1 MPTNGRKAAAIL
13 FVLLGSG
20 GALAQNATTDLARY
34 FGWDEPRIIVGDKG
48 VGPAFAADMNGDALT
63 DLVIANNAKSRLE
76 VHVQRKTA
84 RTEQEITREYKVND
98 LPPSPYFDRVEVS
111 VSHRVSGFR
120 VTDIDA
126 DGRPD
131 IVYSGDGSELVILRQ
146 TDSLKF
152 DTLSKRRVKDLQAGQ
167 DGIEIADVMGDAQ
180 PELLVVVGGR
190 VSVFGLSK
198 SAVTGE
204 PVMLGAGG
212 SGEQIVAFFVED
224 LNGDG
229 LNDVMAAIP
238 DDAAP
243 VRMWLQEKAGASSG
257 KNGQLGPELRFE
269 MPPLRELEP
278 VRFEG
283 RKAASVAIIERP
295 TRRIV
300 LADLKSE
307 TDPSV
312 AAGAGQKAGERDA
325 SFAAFAFSGAAN
337 KTRSLAVIDLD
348 GDGLL
353 DLLAT
358 DQQANTIVFYR
369 QQQGVGLTSEKRFS
383 ALKDPK
389 TIAAGQWDDD
399 KALEVFVLSE
409 ADKVVGISDY
419 DVSADRLS
427 FPQPISMATPGA
439 SPVAMAYAM
448 LKSGPSLAVIAKD
461 KRDHTLEL
469 HRPSGTGVPP
479 VSSPSPVTVKLEG
492 VSRPPQSM
500 LAGDF
505 DHDGSTDLLLF
516 TPGEPLVMLGSLDGP
531 AEEIKV
537 LTDKSMPQFGLV
549 QAAGPDNTAQLD
561 IDGDGFDELL
571 LADQNFVR
579 ACEFKKDAGW
589 RVVEQITLPEA
600 TATLTSLTVLPK
612 SDSGG
617 PVIIAADKAN
627 KRLVLMSKSE
637 SEGWAV
643 TDRLR
648 FPAFDASSLFAG
660 AFMGDGKPGILAASE
675 SAFALVSLAGKRYTL
690 DEVAA
695 FRNDDDDR
703 LEHEIEVAD
712 LNSDGVLDMV
722 CLDAKEQMCQV
733 FALTAARRILLA
745 TEFEVFESRLFGRG
759 DDREFEPSA
768 AIIADLTGD
777 GRNDLILQVHDRYV
791 IYPQMGEAK

>member
-1 MPTNGRKAAAIL
+1 MPTNGRHAAIL
-13 FVLLGSG
+13 ILLSTSG
-20 GALAQNATTDLARY
+20 GASAQNATTDLAKF
-34 FGWDEPRIIVGDKG
+34 FGWDEPRIIVADKG
-48 VGPAFAADMNGDALT
+48 VGPAVAADMNGDGLI
-63 DLVIANNAKSRLE
+63 DLVLANNAKSRLE
-76 VHVQRKTA
+76 VHVQRSTP
-84 RTEQEITREYKVND
+84 RTEQEIAREYKVND

-111 VSHRVSGFR
+111 VSHRVTGFR
-120 VTDIDA
+120 VHDVDA

-131 IVYSGDGSELVILRQ
+131 IVYGGDGAEMVILRQ
-146 TDSLKF
+146 TDKLKF

-167 DGIEIADVMGDAQ
+167 DGIEIADVSGDAA
-180 PELLVVVGGR
+180 PEVLAVVGGR
-190 VSVFGLSK
+190 IAVFGLSK
-198 SAVTGE
+198 NAVTGE
-204 PVMLGAGG
+204 PTMLGAGG

-229 LNDVMAAIP
+229 ANDVMAAIP

-243 VRMWLQEKAGASSG
+243 VRMWLQEGSPTTSG
-257 KNGQLGPELRFE
+257 SKHGQLGPELRFE

-278 VRFEG
+278 VRFAG

-300 LADLKSE
+300 LTDLKTE
-307 TDPSV
+307 GD
-312 AAGAGQKAGERDA
+312 AAIPADATQRAGERDA

-337 KTRSLAVIDLD
+337 KTRSLAVVDLD
-348 GDGLL
+348 SDGLL

-358 DQQANTIVFYR
+358 DQKANTIVFYR

-399 KALEVFVLSE
+399 SALEVFVLSE

-419 DVSADRLS
+419 DAVADRLS

-439 SPVAMAYAM
+439 SPVAMAYAK
-448 LKSGPSLAVIAKD
+448 LKSGPALAVIAKD

-469 HRPSGTGVPP
+469 HRPGADAT
-479 VSSPSPVTVKLEG
+479 PVTVKLEG

-505 DHDGSTDLLLF
+505 DHNGSTDLVLF
-516 TPGEPLVMLGSLDGP
+516 TPGEPLVMVASLDGS

-549 QAAGPDNTAQLD
+549 QAAGPENTAQLD

-579 ACEFKKDAGW
+579 ACEFKPDSGW

-600 TATLTSLTVLPK
+600 SASLNSLTVLPTG
-612 SDSGG
+612 DQGV
-617 PVIIAADKAN
+617 PVVIAADKAN
-627 KRLVLMSKSE
+627 KRLVLMSRTGV
-637 SEGWAV
+637 EGWTV

-660 AFMGDGKPGILAASE
+660 AFSGDGRPGVLAASE
-675 SAFALVSLAGKRYTL
+675 SAFALVSLSGNRYTL

-703 LEHEIEVAD
+703 LEHEVEVGD
-712 LNSDGVLDMV
+712 LNGDGFLDMV
-722 CLDAKEQMCQV
+722 CLDAREQMCQV
-733 FALTAARRILLA
+733 FSLTNARRILLA

-777 GRNDLILQVHDRYV
+777 GRPDLTLQVHDRYV
-791 IYPQMGEAK
+791 IYPQMGPTK

>member
-1 MPTNGRKAAAIL
+1 MSTNVCRIAAIVFL
-13 FVLLGSG
+13 SQCAGPVC
-20 GALAQNATTDLARY
+20 AQNATTDLARF

-48 VGPAFAADMNGDALT
+48 VGPAVIADMNGDKRN

-76 VHVQRKTA
+76 VHVQRSSP
-84 RTEQEITREYKVND
+84 RTEQEITREFKVNE

-120 VTDIDA
+120 VWDVDG
-126 DGRPD
+126 DGRLD
-131 IVYSGDGSELVILRQ
+131 IVYAGDGAELVILRQ
-146 TDSLKF
+146 AESLKF

-167 DGIEIADVMGDAQ
+167 DGIEIADVSGDGQ
-180 PELLVVVGGR
+180 PEVLAVAGGR
-190 VSVFGLSK
+190 IGVFGLAKNS
-198 SAVTGE
+198 VTGE
-204 PVMLGAGG
+204 PVMLGGGG

-224 LNGDG
+224 MNGDG
-229 LNDVMAAIP
+229 LSDVMAAIP

-243 VRMWLQEKAGASSG
+243 VRMWLQEIVGGSASG
-257 KNGQLGPELRFE
+257 EKNGQLGPELRFE

-278 VRFEG
+278 VRFAG
-283 RKAASVAIIERP
+283 RAAASVAIIERP

-300 LADLKSE
+300 LADLKKEVDGGSAKE
-307 TDPSV
+307 
-312 AAGAGQKAGERDA
+312 QAGERDA
-325 SFAAFAFSGAAN
+325 SFAAFAFSGGAN
-337 KTRSLAVIDLD
+337 KTRSMTVVDLD
-348 GDGLL
+348 ADGLL

-358 DQQANTIVFYR
+358 DQSANTVVLYR
-369 QQQGVGLTSEKRFS
+369 QQSGIGLAGEQRFS

-389 TIAAGQWDDD
+389 AIAAGQWDDD
-399 KALEVFVLSE
+399 APLEVFVLSE

-419 DVSADRLS
+419 DASSGRLS
-427 FPQPISMATPGA
+427 FPQAITMATPGA
-439 SPVAMAYAM
+439 SPVAMAYAP
-448 LKSGPSLAVIAKD
+448 LKSGPALAVIAKD

-469 HRPSGTGVPP
+469 HRPGEGAQPMS
-479 VSSPSPVTVKLEG
+479 VKLEG

-516 TPGEPLVMLGSLDGP
+516 TPGEPLVMAASLDGQ
-531 AEEIKV
+531 AVEVRV

-549 QAAGPDNTAQLD
+549 QAAGPENTAQLD

-579 ACEFKKDAGW
+579 ACEFKKDTGW
-589 RVVEQITLPEA
+589 RVVEQITMPEA
-600 TATLTSLTVLPK
+600 SASLTSLTVLPK
-612 SDSGG
+612 GARGG
-617 PVIIAADKAN
+617 PVIIASDKTN
-627 KRLVLMSKSE
+627 KRFVLMERSGE
-637 SEGWAV
+637 EWTT

-648 FPAFDASSLFAG
+648 FPAFDVSSLFAG
-660 AFMGDGKPGILAASE
+660 AFHGDGQPGILAASD
-675 SAFALVSLAGKRYTL
+675 SAFALVSLSGSRYTL
-690 DEVAA
+690 DEVSA

-712 LNSDGVLDMV
+712 LNSDGMLDMV

-733 FALTAARRILLA
+733 LAFSATRRIMLA

-768 AIIADLTGD
+768 ALLADLTGD
-777 GRNDLILQVHDRYV
+777 GKNDLTLQVHDRFI
-791 IYPQMGEAK
+791 IYPQMASPK